1 MYEERTCLW
10 INKFSK
16 KGPVEGLNRQRYQTP
31 RVLPPEPHGRR
42 EPIPASW
49 ESDHSILV
57 TTTFIHFGMILFPKL
72 IWFLNNLCIILIST
86 KDFLTGS
93 ALNLSVPLFG
103 EELTSKQDGLEMQCL
118 LTYHNFSQHYLT
130 QMSVFRFCTSFVK
143 LIPKYSV
150 FSAVCTQYCF
160 IRQFS

>member
-49 ESDHSILV
+49 ESDHSVLV

-72 IWFLNNLCIILIST
+72 IWKILNNLCIILIST

-103 EELTSKQDGLEMQCL
+103 EELTSKQDGLEMQRL
-118 LTYHNFSQHYLT
+118 LTYLHITFLSTIWLRCQC
-130 QMSVFRFCTSFVK
+130 SGFVH
-143 LIPKYSV
+143 LLLNLSLSI
-150 FSAVCTQYCF
+150 
-160 IRQFS
+160 QFLVQFVHSIIL